1 MESVTEVAQR
11 VLELNATQLAD
22 AGTAD
27 AVEKLLPKI
36 ARAIEESYNPKSD
49 RFAYRAVIVIL
60 GTVVVGVTI
69 TYAWYTL
76 TPDTVLADGK
86 RIHALRDLP
95 DALIALGSAA
105 MGALAGLLAPTPSN

>member
-1 MESVTEVAQR
+1 MKSITEVAQG
-11 VLELNATQLAD
+11 VLESNAVELAD
-22 AGTAD
+22 AGTAE
-27 AVEKLLPKI
+27 AVQKLAPEI
-36 ARAIEESYNPKSD
+36 AREIEANYNPKND
-49 RFAYRAVIVIL
+49 PFAYRAVIVIL
-60 GTVVVGVTI
+60 GTVVVGVAI

-86 RIHALRDLP
+86 RVHALRDLP